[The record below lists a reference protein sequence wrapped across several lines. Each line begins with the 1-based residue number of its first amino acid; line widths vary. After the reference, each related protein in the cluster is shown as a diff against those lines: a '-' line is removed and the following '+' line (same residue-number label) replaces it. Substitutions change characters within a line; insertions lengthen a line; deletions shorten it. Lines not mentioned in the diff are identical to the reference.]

1 MKRNM
6 FVFGLAALTVVGA
19 GLVSC
24 GNDDVDGGKTKIA
37 MITDYGDITDQS
49 FNQTTWE
56 GVVEWGKE
64 NNYETKYYKPADNSD
79 AARIASAEKAI
90 EEGYD
95 VIVMPGYA
103 FAATINKV
111 APDYKDTKF
120 IALDVAKGDL
130 LADYFGKEYDYNPDN
145 EKWSSYTLPSNV
157 YSAVYQEE
165 IAGFFAGYA
174 ITKEG
179 YTKSGFLGGMAVP
192 AVIRYGYGFVQGV
205 NAAAEDG
212 KEYEMKYTYGGQFQ
226 GDADI
231 TARTDLWYQSG
242 TEIVFACGGGIYT
255 SACESAKKLEPI
267 GKVVGVDT
275 DQSAIIDTNYGAG
288 MCVTSAMKG
297 LKATVLSKL
306 TEVVIDK
313 KWESKI
319 ETLGLVSGTDVEKN
333 YVQLPTDT
341 WSMKNFTIDDYKA
354 LVKDVYEGKYKVS
367 NNSST
372 ETHPETKANVKV
384 TYEANIK

>member
-6 FVFGLAALTVVGA
+6 FVFGLAALTLVGA

>member
-6 FVFGLAALTVVGA
+6 FVFGLAALTLVGA

-319 ETLGLVSGTDVEKN
+319 ETLGLVSATDVEKN

>member
-6 FVFGLAALTVVGA
+6 FVFGLAALTLVGA

-288 MCVTSAMKG
+288 MCVTSPMKG

>member
-6 FVFGLAALTVVGA
+6 FVFGLAALTLVGA

-79 AARIASAEKAI
+79 SARIASAEKAI